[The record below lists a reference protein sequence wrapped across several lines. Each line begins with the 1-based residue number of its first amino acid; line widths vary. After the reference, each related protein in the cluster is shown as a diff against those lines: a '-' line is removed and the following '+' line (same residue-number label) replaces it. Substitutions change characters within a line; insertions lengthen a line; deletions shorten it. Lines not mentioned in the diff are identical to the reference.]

1 MVSVS
6 RLISETFNEWVEDK
20 AQRLG
25 AALAYYAAFS
35 MAPLLI
41 IVVAVVDFLYKGT
54 SLTYIQNQIA
64 TMIGSNAAEAV
75 VATIRGARSSD
86 GGFTATVIGILTLLL
101 GATGVFTSLQ
111 DAMNTIWEVTPKPR
125 SFWADMARSRALSF
139 ALVVAICFLLLVSL
153 VLSAVL
159 AAVSAYLK
167 GMLPVLSAF
176 WPVVDI
182 AVSFAITTLLFA
194 SIYKILP
201 DVEIAWSDV
210 WIGAAVTATLFSLG
224 KLGIGLYL
232 GRSSFSSAY
241 GAAGSLLVLLAW
253 VYYSSQILFL
263 GAEFTKVYANYYGT
277 QFRPSRGAI
286 LLSEEARIH
295 QGIPH
300 FKTIQEAIKKDDSR
314 KAA

>member
-1 MVSVS
+1 MAAVSS
-6 RLISETFNEWVEDK
+6 LISETFNEWMEDK

-35 MAPLLI
+35 IAPLLI

-54 SLTYIQNQIA
+54 SLTYIQSQIG
-64 TMIGSNAAEAV
+64 TMIGSNGAEAV
-75 VATIRGARSSD
+75 VATIRGARAS
-86 GGFTATVIGILTLLL
+86 GGGVTATIIGILTLIL

-125 SFWADMARSRALSF
+125 SFWADMLRSRVLSF

-159 AAVSAYLK
+159 AAVSEYFKSALP
-167 GMLPVLSAF
+167 MLSVF
-176 WPVVDI
+176 WPFVDI
-182 AVSFAITTLLFA
+182 AISFAITTLLFA

-201 DVEIAWSDV
+201 DVDIAWSDV
-210 WIGAAVTATLFSLG
+210 WIGAAVTAALFAIG

-241 GAAGSLLVLLAW
+241 GAAGSFLVMLAW

-263 GAEFTKVYANYYGT
+263 GAEFTKVYANHYGT

-286 LLSEEARIH
+286 LLSEQARIH

-300 FKTIQEAIKKDDSR
+300 FKTIEEAVKKDDSQR
-314 KAA
+314 AA